1 MEKVIFHKEGL
12 KVDGKGHV
20 RTAVRA
26 VIVRNRSILMIH
38 SGVNGDYKFP
48 GGGIEEGESH
58 QQALVR
64 EVREECGLDGTEV
77 GELLGHIAE
86 YDAPVEE
93 ALDFFRM
100 DSIYYRCGIS
110 NIRTSGQN
118 LDQYE
123 KELEFTP
130 IWVDIKSAV
139 KNNKKIIE
147 SKTDFPRWVIRD
159 TMFLEYLLKQI
170 I

>member
-12 KVDGKGHV
+12 NVEGKGHV

-48 GGGIEEGESH
+48 GGGIEVGESH

-64 EVREECGLDGTEV
+64 EVREECGFDSARV
-77 GELLGHIAE
+77 GDLLGLITE
-86 YDAPVEE
+86 YDVPIEE

-100 DSIYYRCGIS
+100 DSFYYRCG
-110 NIRTSGQN
+110 TSDAQTAGQK

-123 KELEFTP
+123 EELEFTP
-130 IWVDIKSAV
+130 VWVDIETAV
-139 KNNKKIIE
+139 KNNKTIIE
-147 SKTDFPRWVIRD
+147 SKTEFPRWVIRD
-159 TMFLEYLLKQI
+159 TKFLEYLLKQI
-170 I
+170 V